1 MEFASIAIVIITVY
15 LIFKL
20 NSVLTTSIKIVN
32 KSTELADESVE
43 VYATDVRVNL
53 AKKRLDQMEE
63 LSAMEYIPTS
73 EDINSILAGKQTH
86 DAQKSKD
93 DI

>member
-1 MEFASIAIVIITVY
+1 MEIALGIIALY
-15 LIFKL
+15 LVFKL

-63 LSAMEYIPTS
+63 LNSLEYIPTS
-73 EDINSILAGKQTH
+73 EDINSILAGKTVT
-86 DAQKSKD
+86 AETTKSKD